1 MDFPS
6 GRPEDL
12 TDLIRSFPLAW
23 LVTCGTG
30 GFEAT
35 PLPLIAE
42 TDDNGEVVALIGHC
56 SRRNRQVEHLRS
68 DPAAFALF
76 MGPQGYISPALVSRP
91 NWAPTWDFAVA
102 IFSLEVELQEED
114 TREAVRQLVDQ
125 VEAEQPEPWRIE
137 DAGERIDQLMS
148 RIIGFRGRVL
158 AKDVRLKLGQEEDT
172 ATVSEIIAAL
182 PGGDLAQ
189 WMERM
194 NRDRI
199 GRGVEGVSA
208 NTQISASARTGG

>member
-12 TDLIRSFPLAW
+12 TDLIRAFPLAW
-23 LVTCGTG
+23 LVTCGAG

-42 TDDNGEVVALIGHC
+42 TDDKGEVIALVGHC
-56 SRRNRQVEHLRS
+56 SRRNRQTEHLRA
-68 DPAAFALF
+68 DPAAYALF

-91 NWAPTWDFAVA
+91 NWAPTWNFAVA
-102 IFSLEVELQEED
+102 IFSLQVELLED
-114 TREAVRQLVDQ
+114 GTQEAVRQLVDQ
-125 VEAEQPEPWRIE
+125 VEADQPKPWRIE
-137 DAGERIDQLMS
+137 DAGERADQLIS

-158 AKDVRLKLGQEEDT
+158 AKDVRMKLGQEEDT

-182 PGGDLAQ
+182 QDGDLTH

-199 GRGVEGVSA
+199 GPGAEGNSA
-208 NTQISASARTGG
+208 STQVSASASIDG